1 MRSMKILLIAGMP
14 GAGKEE
20 LLNVARSMDIPFLRM
35 GDIVR
40 EFHASS
46 GAASEGLSVGQVAN
60 REREIHGK
68 NIWAKRA
75 LERMSG
81 DVFLVDGCR
90 SMDEVRSYRELSED
104 VFIIAIHA
112 PRMVRYDR
120 LVARGRD
127 DAPSNIEEFDQRDER
142 EMGWGLS
149 DVIALSDRMIVNDS
163 NLESFQR
170 SVKKVLEEMR

>member
-1 MRSMKILLIAGMP
+1 MKVLLIAGMP

-20 LLNVARSMDIPFLRM
+20 LLNVARTMDIPFLRM

-46 GAASEGLSVGQVAN
+46 GASAEGLSVGQVAN
-60 REREIHGK
+60 REREVHGK

-81 DVFLVDGCR
+81 DLFLVDGCR
-90 SMDEVRSYRELSED
+90 SMDEVRSYRELSDD
-104 VFIIAIHA
+104 VHIIAIHA
-112 PRMVRYDR
+112 PRMIRYER

-127 DAPSNIEEFDQRDER
+127 DAPHNIDEFDQRDER

-149 DVIALSDRMIVNDS
+149 DVIALADHMIVNDS
-163 NLESFQR
+163 GLDSFKM
-170 SVKKVLEEMR
+170 SVRKVLEAMR

>member
-1 MRSMKILLIAGMP
+1 MRILLIAGMP

-20 LLNVARSMDIPFLRM
+20 LLNVARSMGIPFLRM

-46 GAASEGLSVGQVAN
+46 GAEKEGLSVGQVAN
-60 REREIHGK
+60 RERELHGK

-75 LERMSG
+75 IERMSG
-81 DVFLVDGCR
+81 DIFLVDGCR
-90 SMDEVRSYRELSED
+90 SMDEVRSYRELSD
-104 VFIIAIHA
+104 QVYIIAVHA
-112 PRMVRYDR
+112 PRMTRYER

-127 DAPSNIEEFDQRDER
+127 DAPNNMEEFDARDER

-149 DVIALSDRMIVNDS
+149 DVIALADHMIVNDS
-163 NLESFQR
+163 DLDSFKM
-170 SVKKVLEEMR
+170 SVRKVLEAMR